1 MFSRAVAATWHLAW
15 KSPTSTHMQLFRMC
29 ASLADCGWWADTA
42 IATTSVALEYRG
54 AASLPVRWVTL
65 SGHFHPGDFHE
76 TQEKREKL
84 CKMVTL
90 ILPISAVICVK
101 DLNDWGTSEFFF
113 RDSMLTSIVPWF
125 SGGAGCPNTR
135 GRDLKDE
142 SLSAFFWTKYFLW
155 QWVPG
160 LEWAGFLCGEE

>member
-1 MFSRAVAATWHLAW
+1 M
-15 KSPTSTHMQLFRMC
+15 
-29 ASLADCGWWADTA
+29 
-42 IATTSVALEYRG
+42 
-54 AASLPVRWVTL
+54 TL
-65 SGHFHPGDFHE
+65 SGRFHPGDFHE

-90 ILPISAVICVK
+90 VLSISVIIFVK

-142 SLSAFFWTKYFLW
+142 SLLFSERSTS
-155 QWVPG
+155 
-160 LEWAGFLCGEE
+160 CGSGAPT